1 MELLLSTLLSYLTSM
16 AAGLRT
22 DAILSGQKQKLEAQ
36 LQEIKAQ
43 QEAFRSLRPRL
54 DDVRHACDQLLKQ
67 WELQRLVDP
76 ANGQQERLWR
86 LLDDRFFQ
94 EDLYQWLRAGGLPE
108 EADHIKD
115 RMVQR
120 LKAALDPGLA
130 PEQVN
135 GLAEAM
141 FDAVEKSIFSDPVL
155 ANWRHQLSL
164 DYLREQ
170 VAVLR
175 RLAQEDA
182 GVYSQAQ
189 KDTALQQYAA
199 KALNAWD
206 IIDLSGLPEGDRNL
220 ATQKLLLRQLYMAL
234 RLAFEAVDPD
244 RNEAGLLAELEENRL
259 AARLRQAGRVVG
271 ARPLASPTSTGGVA
285 LGDRL
290 CDAQRL
296 VVLGD
301 PGGGKTT
308 LLRWLATVYLLRFQ
322 ADAAAINAAN
332 AIPDSATLPQ
342 RSWVPVLLRC
352 RDFHP
357 SDLCRSF
364 TDFLAVHL
372 DKTELLP
379 TDAKVMR
386 AVVLERIAKGGV
398 LLLVDG
404 LDEITD
410 EKTRVLFCQEL
421 ERTAIR
427 YPDTPIV
434 VTSRIVGY
442 RSMPYRIHSGFQHG
456 VICDLQHEDKDLF
469 ARRWVQATEHHKTTA
484 EMASSERQ
492 LVEALHSSDRIER
505 LTANPMLL
513 TTMALVKRKVGKLPT
528 RRHKLYSEAV
538 AVLLNWNSQVYEPI
552 EDDVALPQ
560 LAYLAYE
567 MCRRGVQSITGS
579 ELLELLERF
588 RENYP
593 NLNAVREYYC
603 EKGSGRAFLTHLEA
617 RAGIL
622 MRSGEAWQDQ
632 GSFAKS
638 IWEFRHLTFQ
648 EYLASVALRDGRYS
662 DRDRSKT
669 LAQQVAPLAG
679 ALGHGDT
686 TGSSGSGPD
695 QTLPDRW
702 RESLRLLVSVCKDD
716 DVDAVLLSILEC
728 GVGEE
733 AATTGRARIVLA
745 SQCLAEEP
753 NLSEAVAQR
762 ILVAFVELVSASE
775 GLGDSS
781 ANVERTALEIWAC
794 RWADSLQHA
803 LIKAFGQGSG
813 TSVTNCGGLLAK
825 LLGLRVSPAAVA
837 AEEWSGD
844 CLANLRSADPQAVI
858 AATFLLL
865 HAGQQG
871 WPCQLEGLAEALL
884 AVIARGGPEAHAAS
898 WALLWWPADS
908 AAAGGGPGAA
918 ISTRPSPS
926 PQLHL
931 EAGAMAPR
939 WQPTETEL
947 PVLVSA
953 LEDAGSD
960 RPEFKVQLIELV
972 GRAST
977 SAALLPL
984 LAQLPDKAS
993 SVRAALCVALLSWLT
1008 RQGLPH
1014 SPALLR
1020 ELGDQI
1026 WQHLVS
1032 NTALP
1037 CSQRADGMLV
1047 LALYGLYTKLKA
1059 CLAEAT
1065 WPVELRQRAAE
1076 GLGLVACRCTTSAS
1090 LPAEA
1095 AAQREVLMGVLEGYL
1110 HADALDLL
1118 VAGEEGW
1125 TEHDLLLPLLQ
1136 GASRGLQLAASA
1148 ALPLLGSGPG
1158 QQVPML
1164 TLTALQEG
1172 EGLRIRTEVVRPA
1185 VWRLPLPGGEQL
1197 ELVVVPGGEAQI
1209 GSPETEEGRD
1219 WYANQRDGCKDPQT
1233 QRRLNVEAQRTVRP
1247 ERFALARHP
1256 ITQAQWQAVA
1266 RLPRLEQDL
1275 NPTPGSY
1282 KPDDLWERFAQ
1293 PGALPVDSVSWLDC
1307 QEWLSRLNRWLLEQW
1322 SELGGQGA
1330 APQLALPGEGQWEVA
1345 CRAGATTPFHYGDT
1359 LDASWANFN
1368 GGYTYGPGRK
1378 GAYRQ
1383 RPVPVGFFGLVNR
1396 WGLAELH
1403 GQLFEWCGD
1412 QWHPDPTG
1420 EGWPG
1425 DGLPWEGVDPALEAL
1440 GSFQKEWKLLRGGS
1454 WFGDPRNCRAAS
1466 RVGDLPAFVFSSFG
1480 VRPCCLLPPGSLLG
1494 S

>member
-1 MELLLSTLLSYLTSM
+1 MSYLTSV

-67 WELQRLVDP
+67 WELQRRVDP
-76 ANGQQERLWR
+76 ANGQQEWLWR

-94 EDLYQWLRAGGLPE
+94 EDLYHWLRAGGLPE

-120 LKAALDPGLA
+120 LEAALDPGLA

-141 FDAVEKSIFSDPVL
+141 FDAVEKSILSDPVL

-170 VAVLR
+170 VENLQ
-175 RLAQEDA
+175 RLAQEHA
-182 GVYSQAQ
+182 GIYSQSQ
-189 KDTALQQYAA
+189 KDKALQQYAA

-322 ADAAAINAAN
+322 SDAAAINAAN

-342 RSWVPVLLRC
+342 QNWVPVLLRC

-379 TDAKVMR
+379 TEAKVMC

-434 VTSRIVGY
+434 VTSRMVGY
-442 RSMPYRIHSGFQHG
+442 RSMPYRIRSGFQHG
-456 VICDLQHEDKDLF
+456 VICDLQPEDKDLF
-469 ARRWVQATEHHKTTA
+469 ARRWVQATEKHKTTA
-484 EMASSERQ
+484 AMASSERQ

-567 MCRRGVQSITGS
+567 MCRRGVQSITGG

-593 NLNAVREYYC
+593 NLNAVREYYR
-603 EKGSGRAFLTHLEA
+603 EKGSGRAFLNHLEA

-702 RESLRLLVSVCKDD
+702 RESLRLLVSVCQDD

-745 SQCLAEEP
+745 AQCLAEEP
-753 NLSEAVAQR
+753 NLSEAVAQQ
-762 ILVAFVELVSASE
+762 ILAAFVELVAASE
-775 GLGDSS
+775 GLGESR
-781 ANVERTALEIWAC
+781 ANVERTALEIWAS

-803 LIKAFGQGSG
+803 LIQAFCQRPGASG
-813 TSVTNCGGLLAK
+813 TNCGGLLAQ
-825 LLGLRVSPAAVA
+825 LLGLRASAPSAVA
-837 AEEWSGD
+837 EAWSSD
-844 CLANLRSADPQAVI
+844 CLVNLHSADPQAVI
-858 AATFLLL
+858 AAAFLVL

-898 WALLWWPADS
+898 WALLWWPADPAS
-908 AAAGGGPGAA
+908 AGGSPRAA
-918 ISTRPSPS
+918 ISTPPSPS
-926 PQLHL
+926 LQRHL

-939 WQPTETEL
+939 WQPAETEL
-947 PVLVSA
+947 PVLVNA
-953 LEDAGSD
+953 LEAAGAD
-960 RPEFKVQLIELV
+960 RPEFKVQLIELL

-977 SAALLPL
+977 PAVLQPL
-984 LAQLPDKAS
+984 LAQVPDQAP
-993 SVRAALCVALLSWLT
+993 SVRAAVGAALLSWLT
-1008 RQGLPH
+1008 RQGLPR
-1014 SPALLR
+1014 SPGLLQAL
-1020 ELGDQI
+1020 EDQV
-1026 WQHLVS
+1026 WQHIVS

-1037 CSQRADGMLV
+1037 LSERADGMLV
-1047 LALYGLYTKLKA
+1047 LALYGLGAKLNA
-1059 CLAEAT
+1059 CLAEAKG
-1065 WPVELRQRAAE
+1065 PVELRQRAAA
-1076 GLGLVACRCTTSAS
+1076 GLGLVASRC
-1090 LPAEA
+1090 PAAPRAE
-1095 AAQREVLMGVLEGYL
+1095 LMRVLEQHL
-1110 HADALDLL
+1110 RCDALDLL
-1118 VAGEEGW
+1118 IRDEVDWA
-1125 TEHDLLLPLLQ
+1125 EHDARLPVLQ

-1148 ALPLLGSGPG
+1148 DLPLLGSGRG
-1158 QQVPML
+1158 RKVPML

-1172 EGLRIRTEVVRPA
+1172 DALRIRTEVVTPA
-1185 VWRLPLPGGEQL
+1185 VWRLPLPAGEQL
-1197 ELVVVPGGEAQI
+1197 ELVAIPGDDDTS
-1209 GSPETEEGRD
+1209 GSPTQDDSLDVDASLRERCL
-1219 WYANQRDGCKDPQT
+1219 APQT
-1233 QRRLNVEAQRTVRP
+1233 GKPLNVEAQRTVRP
-1247 ERFALARHP
+1247 ERFALVRHP

-1266 RLPRLEQDL
+1266 MLPRLELEL

-1293 PGALPVDSVSWLDC
+1293 PGALPVESVSWFDC
-1307 QEWLSRLNRWLLEQW
+1307 QEWLRRLNRWLVEQW
-1322 SELGGQGA
+1322 SEQGGEGA

-1345 CRAGATTPFHYGDT
+1345 CRAGATTPSPFHFGDT
-1359 LDASWANFN
+1359 LDASWANYN
-1368 GGYTYGPGRK
+1368 GGYIYGSGRK

-1403 GQLFEWCGD
+1403 GQLWELCGD

-1420 EGWPG
+1420 EGWPSAG
-1425 DGLPWEGVDPALEAL
+1425 QPWEGVDPALEAL
-1440 GSFQKEWKLLRGGS
+1440 GTAQKEWRLLRGGC
-1454 WFGDPRNCRAAS
+1454 WFNVPLFCRSAYRYS
-1466 RVGDLPAFVFSSFG
+1466 YHPGNLSGNVGFRV
-1480 VRPCCLLPPGSLLG
+1480 CCLPPGSLLG